1 MFTSNF
7 PAFQD
12 LIRAGVFLLVIV
24 GVIGLLR
31 FVLRLAWKLISTAVS
46 ILLVLIALFYILR
59 LLGLA

>member
-12 LIRAGVFLLVIV
+12 LIRAGVFLLVLV

-46 ILLVLIALFYILR
+46 ILLVLIALYFILR
-59 LLGLA
+59 LFGLA